1 MESTLLEKLDHLRDS
16 IQQLDGLPDGQKDQ
30 LLKTLDELEQAV
42 PAHDDSHLPPLQQL
56 EESMLSLEAKH
67 PDATQLLKGVAEAL
81 GRMGL

>member
-1 MESTLLEKLDHLRDS
+1 MDSTLSEKLANLRTT
-16 IQQLDGLPDGQKDQ
+16 IEQLEGLPEGQKDQ
-30 LLKTLDELEQAV
+30 LLQNLNDLEQTV
-42 PAHDDSHLPPLQQL
+42 PSQDDNHLPPLLQL

>member
-1 MESTLLEKLDHLRDS
+1 MDSILSEKLANLRTT
-16 IQQLDGLPDGQKDQ
+16 IEQLEGLPEGQKDQ
-30 LLKTLDELEQAV
+30 LLQNLNDLEQTV
-42 PAHDDSHLPPLQQL
+42 PSQDDSHLPPLLQL

>member
-1 MESTLLEKLDHLRDS
+1 MDSTLSEKLGNLRAS
-16 IQQLDGLPDGQKDQ
+16 IEQLEGLPGGQKDQ
-30 LLKTLDELEQAV
+30 LLQTLDDLEQAV
-42 PAHDDSHLPPLQQL
+42 PAQDDSHLPPLLLL